1 MIRLTEIVVKFCYG
15 DGQELR
21 ALDNLSLT
29 VEKGEFVV
37 VVGNNGAGKSTLL
50 NVLAGTLP
58 VFSGKVEMDGVD
70 ITHWPDYRRAGWI
83 SRVFPNPAEGTCG
96 AMSILE
102 NFAVALRRG
111 KNRNL
116 AWFIRADE
124 KQYIREQISILELGL
139 ENRLNTP
146 MELLS
151 SGQRQSLSVLM
162 ATLIQ
167 PKLLLLD
174 EHVANLDPGTQD
186 LVMGITNEIIQEN
199 GLTALM
205 VTHDMEDALRY
216 GNRLLAMERGRIIL
230 DVKGEE
236 KKQVSL
242 ENLRAIYRKDQE
254 KLGA

>member
-1 MIRLTEIVVKFCYG
+1 M
-15 DGQELR
+15 
-21 ALDNLSLT
+21 DNLSLT
-29 VEKGEFVV
+29 VEEGEFVV

-58 VFSGKVEMDGVD
+58 ISSGKVEMDGVD
-70 ITHWPDYRRAGWI
+70 ITRWSDAKRAKWI
-83 SRVFPNPAEGTCG
+83 SRVFANPTEGTCS

-111 KNRNL
+111 KKRNL
-116 AWFIRADE
+116 AWFIRSYE
-124 KQYIREQISILELGL
+124 KQVIREHISALGLGL

-146 MELLS
+146 MGLLS

-174 EHVANLDPGTQD
+174 GHVANLDPGTQD
-186 LVMGITNEIIQEN
+186 LVMQITNSIIQEH
-199 GLTALM
+199 GLTTLM

-216 GNRLLAMERGRIIL
+216 GNRLLAMEKGRIIL

-236 KKQVSL
+236 KKKVSL
-242 ENLRAIYRKDQE
+242 EELRAIYRKDQQ
-254 KLGA
+254 KMGA